1 MLRRLAV
8 PPLLVWPATFLQI
21 QFSLTAACWCQ
32 LLHLCPFFL
41 QCRLNIEADFALNQL
56 VVCVLHFALSMTL
69 VHNTSQWCLWHPRT
83 QSKRCQCL
91 ERGCCQCLLNLA
103 FCWSRKLMIISP
115 CPAHS
120 SGSMRPLVLQMPT
133 AWRPRTP
140 GHRVWDRS
148 TDALKSPMM
157 MSFSLPS
164 TFQWSDS
171 YSLQKASSHVGSTMN
186 LLVYTLMMV
195 GTLHP

>member
-1 MLRRLAV
+1 
-8 PPLLVWPATFLQI
+8 
-21 QFSLTAACWCQ
+21 
-32 LLHLCPFFL
+32 
-41 QCRLNIEADFALNQL
+41 
-56 VVCVLHFALSMTL
+56 
-69 VHNTSQWCLWHPRT
+69 
-83 QSKRCQCL
+83 
-91 ERGCCQCLLNLA
+91 
-103 FCWSRKLMIISP
+103 MIISP

-171 YSLQKASSHVGSTMN
+171 YSLWKASSHVGSTMN

-195 GTLHP
+195 GTLHPWRIVRKDTRRSESLTGRLVSFLASMFFVLHAQRSMLCDWSLFYKALLTDAIFAICFFPVPHRWCGKPLATAGQPGKAWGKLGLNNLF